1 MKRDF
6 FIPAY
11 PSPNINMEQ
20 SLGVN
25 LLSNIQLTDYF
36 LNSSDHSS
44 KWLKEF
50 TKQMPES
57 IIEELRVIRTIF
69 AHGVILR
76 QYYIKNHDN
85 LNEDWDRFITWW
97 KEMSEEQMLDLLIY
111 GIRETLDYYYQF
123 LPRIPLVEETMEDVS
138 LNEEAL
144 KDPVNRRRAII
155 AVLQSWSVEN
165 VEEFQSLYD
174 DLVSVKERI
183 IRLLEG
189 FWHSGFKELWEEEVK
204 WLDEWQQKNNHHI
217 SKQYRTNEEALLE
230 VTGLSPDTNELDNL
244 MRAKTMTFIPVINLD
259 RLLIFFNF
267 DQHMYV
273 MFEPSGNTAENQVN
287 ALDLTTISPAF
298 EGMGDQTRLQIIGL
312 LAENREMFAQQI
324 VTKLDMKQSTI
335 SRHLNQLNKSGIVS
349 IRRVGNTKYFSINK
363 EAIKKMIDM
372 LKILL
377 K

>member
-1 MKRDF
+1 MHIRRCAMKRDF

-138 LNEEAL
+138 LDEEAL

-174 DLVSVKERI
+174 DRSEEHTSELQSRFDLVC
-183 IRLLEG
+183 RLLLE
-189 FWHSGFKELWEEEVK
+189 K
-204 WLDEWQQKNNHHI
+204 KN
-217 SKQYRTNEEALLE
+217 
-230 VTGLSPDTNELDNL
+230 
-244 MRAKTMTFIPVINLD
+244 
-259 RLLIFFNF
+259 
-267 DQHMYV
+267 
-273 MFEPSGNTAENQVN
+273 
-287 ALDLTTISPAF
+287 
-298 EGMGDQTRLQIIGL
+298 
-312 LAENREMFAQQI
+312 
-324 VTKLDMKQSTI
+324 
-335 SRHLNQLNKSGIVS
+335 
-349 IRRVGNTKYFSINK
+349 
-363 EAIKKMIDM
+363 
-372 LKILL
+372 
-377 K
+377 